1 MKHLKQFHS
10 TRLETQV
17 SSQYVVV
24 AATRRKHEALVALLQ
39 NGTSW
44 LNMYQ
49 TTVTACDELSSS
61 RGREELAEAAGLT
74 YQMDVFLEGCT
85 LREARDDPDLHGLN
99 FNLRHCDLLVPH
111 AEGQLAGGDVRRYA
125 GFRNLGN
132 TCFINATLQVFL
144 NVESLRSQIRN
155 PLCPI
160 VVNAG
165 DVGVATEKL
174 RRAQQALK
182 ELELRYASNKWSVI
196 VPIRVLQSVFR

>member
-1 MKHLKQFHS
+1 MIFPMKNMVWGNLQNVQEASYFA
-10 TRLETQV
+10 
-17 SSQYVVV
+17 VV
-24 AATRRKHEALVALLQ
+24 AATWRKHAALVTLLQ

-155 PLCPI
+155 PQSPI

-165 DVGVATEKL
+165 SVVLLGRV
-174 RRAQQALK
+174 QQALK
-182 ELELRYASNKWSVI
+182 ALELQYGSNKYSVI
-196 VPIRVLQSVFR
+196 VPICVLHSVFL